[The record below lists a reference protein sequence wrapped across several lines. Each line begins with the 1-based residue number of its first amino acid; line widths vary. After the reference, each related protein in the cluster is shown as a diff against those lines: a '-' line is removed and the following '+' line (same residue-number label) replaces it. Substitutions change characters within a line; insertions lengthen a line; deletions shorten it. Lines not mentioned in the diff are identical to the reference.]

1 MENYLIVL
9 FKNKVRHKILKKYI
23 TFKRAKNY
31 FDNLK
36 KENDN
41 VIFEKLIVNGK
52 EINFELGLVEK
63 SKNQLVP
70 IYITDE
76 MGRNVKVKLE
86 NEGMTLIEISIMKVE
101 EEIFDIQQGIRIE
114 TKDLIKKYLKSDGV
128 KMISSLNNKIIIQC
142 EDEIYLFSTKN
153 YKESERFIDCLS
165 NFFYRIKRRDCLF
178 VKDVSTAQKKYLYN
192 LLESKGFDK
201 KILYRKFTTFPRLAR
216 PK

>member
-31 FDNLK
+31 FENLK
-36 KENDN
+36 KENED
-41 VIFEKLIVNGK
+41 VIFEKLIVNG
-52 EINFELGLVEK
+52 NDSTFEVGLVEK
-63 SKNQLVP
+63 SNNQLVP
-70 IYITDE
+70 VYITDE

-86 NEGMTLIEISIMKVE
+86 NEGMTLIEISIFKVE
-101 EEIFDIQQGIRIE
+101 EEIFDLQQGLRIR
-114 TKDLIKKYLKSDGV
+114 TKDLIKKYLKLDGV
-128 KMISSLNNKIIIQC
+128 KMISSLNNKIIVQS

-153 YKESERFIDCLS
+153 SSESERFLDCLS

-178 VKDVSTAQKKYLYN
+178 VKDISKAQKKYLYSI
-192 LLESKGFDK
+192 LESKGFDK
-201 KILYRKFTTFPRLAR
+201 KVLYRKFTTFPRPVR

>member
-31 FDNLK
+31 FENLK
-36 KENDN
+36 KENED
-41 VIFEKLIVNGK
+41 VIFEKLIVNGYDST
-52 EINFELGLVEK
+52 FEVGLVEK
-63 SKNQLVP
+63 SNNQLVP
-70 IYITDE
+70 VYITDE

-86 NEGMTLIEISIMKVE
+86 NEGMTLIEISIFKVE
-101 EEIFDIQQGIRIE
+101 EEIFDLQQGLRIR

-128 KMISSLNNKIIIQC
+128 KMISSLNNKIIVQS

-153 YKESERFIDCLS
+153 SSESERFLDCLS

-178 VKDVSTAQKKYLYN
+178 VKDISKAQKKYLYSI
-192 LLESKGFDK
+192 LESKGFDK
-201 KILYRKFTTFPRLAR
+201 KVLYRKFTTFPRPVR

>member
-23 TFKRAKNY
+23 TFKWAKNY

-36 KENDN
+36 KENED

-52 EINFELGLVEK
+52 DTNFEVGLVEK
-63 SKNQLVP
+63 SNKQLVP
-70 IYITDE
+70 VYITDE

-86 NEGMTLIEISIMKVE
+86 NEGMTLIEIITYKVE
-101 EEIFDIQQGIRIE
+101 EEVFDIQKEVRIK

-128 KMISSLNNKIIIQC
+128 KMISSLNNKIIIQS
-142 EDEIYLFSTKN
+142 EDEVYLFSTKN
-153 YKESERFIDCLS
+153 SSESERFLDCLS

-178 VKDVSTAQKKYLYN
+178 VKDVSSAQKKYLYS

-201 KILYRKFTTFPRLAR
+201 KVLYRKFTTFPR
-216 PK
+216 